1 MSESLKLD
9 LHVLISLSLW
19 CTVWG

>member
-9 LHVLISLSLW
+9 LRILISLSLW